1 MTQLAS
7 YPLSFDSNSGE
18 NAAVMGNTKWTN
30 DWKFWMQLLTIAMLA
45 GVAYSENKQTQHK
58 VDLLEKSNQDKTE
71 ILIRMENKFEMLN
84 LQIRQLQERLEAKK
98 VVGIVGSLDP
108 IAGGIREGK

>member
-1 MTQLAS
+1 
-7 YPLSFDSNSGE
+7 
-18 NAAVMGNTKWTN
+18 
-30 DWKFWMQLLTIAMLA
+30 
-45 GVAYSENKQTQHK
+45 
-58 VDLLEKSNQDKTE
+58 
-71 ILIRMENKFEMLN
+71 MENKFEMLN